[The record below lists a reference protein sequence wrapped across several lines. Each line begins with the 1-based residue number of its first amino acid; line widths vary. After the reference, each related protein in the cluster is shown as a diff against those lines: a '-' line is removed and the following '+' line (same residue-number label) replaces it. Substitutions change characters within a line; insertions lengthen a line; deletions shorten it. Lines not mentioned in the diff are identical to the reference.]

1 MTFGFSKKNPM
12 ANLIMGAVMIVS
24 ASAYTPSRCEGG
36 PMAADGC
43 LARPNYTLAV
53 SRDLKHLL
61 GKWLHIEGIGWRKAH
76 DVMGPKAKQSVDV
89 CMSDREKA
97 LEFGRRKVAVKVIR

>member
-1 MTFGFSKKNPM
+1 MVT
-12 ANLIMGAVMIVS
+12 
-24 ASAYTPSRCEGG
+24 ASAYTACPSEVG

-43 LARPNYTLAV
+43 LARPGHTVAV
-53 SRDLKHLL
+53 SRDMRHLL
-61 GKWLHIEGIGWRKAH
+61 GKWLHIEGVGWRKAH

-89 CMSDREKA
+89 CMADRQKA

>member
-1 MTFGFSKKNPM
+1 MRRY
-12 ANLIMGAVMIVS
+12 ANLILGAVMIVS

-36 PMAADGC
+36 PMAADG
-43 LARPNYTLAV
+43 RPVTPNVSCAV

-61 GKWLHIEGIGWRKAH
+61 GKWVHIEGVGKRLVH

-89 CMSDREKA
+89 CMARKDEAR
-97 LEFGRRKVAVKVIR
+97 EFGRRKVAVEVI